1 MGFSVTKV
9 NLYIPQGATYG
20 HRFLY
25 RQESDDSIIALND
38 YTARMHIRDKVTS
51 TSTLF
56 EATTDDYI
64 SITGSQGIVYLEI
77 PADITAAWTWTKGV
91 YDLEVISPAGKV
103 SRIAQGNVKVDP
115 EVTR

>member
-1 MGFSVTKV
+1 MGFGTTKV
-9 NLYIPQGATYG
+9 NMYIPQGSTYG

-25 RQESDDSIIALND
+25 RQESDDAIIALND
-38 YTARMHIRDKVTS
+38 YEARLHIRDKVTS
-51 TSTLF
+51 ASTLF

-64 SITGSQGIVYLEI
+64 TITGSQGIVYLEI
-77 PADITAAWTWTKGV
+77 PSAITTAWTWTKGV
-91 YDLEVISPAGKV
+91 YDLEIISPTGKV